1 MTPWCEFDNLY
12 YACDEC
18 DFCLQTTKWSFY
30 KRKLSAV
37 DCHDCLIINKRELSS
52 FHNDK
57 CSLLALAALEV
68 AIDSVKPAALV
79 KRAVKF
85 NKKISVRDINGKI
98 LRLQNFDRIYIVGAG
113 KAAGGMASA
122 LALVLH
128 GRLAGGAITV
138 PYGVRAKIK
147 SISVTHASH
156 PVPDRSGLEGTKKIL
171 NVLKKVQKNDLVFV
185 LISGGGSAL
194 MPFPASGVSLADKK
208 RITVLLLRSG
218 ASIDE
223 INAVRKHLSA
233 VKGGQLLRHID
244 GACTVI
250 SLILSDVVGDD
261 LEVIASGPTC
271 ADRST
276 FADALKILKKYHI
289 KGPDAALAHIVS
301 GAKGEIK
308 ETPKSW
314 DPMFSHVHNMM
325 IGNNATACANA
336 VSYLKK
342 QGMHGVHLGSEFD
355 GQARDF
361 GRFLA
366 RLASDLGSTRSFA
379 IVAGG
384 ETTVKLNRSRNGV
397 GGRNQEA
404 ALACL
409 LELKRHDIAVA
420 FMGTDGIDGN
430 SDAAG
435 ALVSR
440 KTIALAIDMDL
451 QKYLCSHDSYH
462 AFKQLHSLIF
472 TGHTGTN
479 VNDIAIICKAP
490 GFPAKR

>member
-1 MTPWCEFDNLY
+1 M
-12 YACDEC
+12 
-18 DFCLQTTKWSFY
+18 
-30 KRKLSAV
+30 
-37 DCHDCLIINKRELSS
+37 
-52 FHNDK
+52 
-57 CSLLALAALEV
+57 
-68 AIDSVKPAALV
+68 
-79 KRAVKF
+79 
-85 NKKISVRDINGKI
+85 
-98 LRLQNFDRIYIVGAG
+98 
-113 KAAGGMASA
+113 
-122 LALVLH
+122 
-128 GRLAGGAITV
+128 
-138 PYGVRAKIK
+138 
-147 SISVTHASH
+147 
-156 PVPDRSGLEGTKKIL
+156 
-171 NVLKKVQKNDLVFV
+171 
-185 LISGGGSAL
+185 
-194 MPFPASGVSLADKK
+194 
-208 RITVLLLRSG
+208 
-218 ASIDE
+218 
-223 INAVRKHLSA
+223 
-233 VKGGQLLRHID
+233 
-244 GACTVI
+244 
-250 SLILSDVVGDD
+250 VGDD

-314 DPMFSHVHNMM
+314 DPVFSHVHNMM

-479 VNDIAIICKAP
+479 VSDIAIICKAP